1 MAVPGLVIFDCD
13 GVLVDSEPISMRVL
27 TASINRLGIP
37 MTEAEVRATFL
48 GSSLERVE
56 REVSLRLGRPVP
68 DGWIDEFIAVRRRA
82 FEAELRPVAGA
93 RDAVEGVRALGWE
106 ACIAS
111 QGRPAKMRQT
121 LGLTGLAD
129 AFAPERIFSATMV
142 ARGKPAPDLFLH
154 AAACCGVE
162 PERCVVVEDS
172 PTGVRGARAAG
183 MRVLAYVGPGRTGDE
198 ALALAAAGAEVIHDM
213 RDVPARIAA

>member
-1 MAVPGLVIFDCD
+1 MSVPGLVIFDCD
-13 GVLVDSEPISMRVL
+13 GVLVDSEPISMRIL
-27 TASINRLGIP
+27 TESINRLGIP
-37 MTEAEVRATFL
+37 MTQAEVQATFL

-56 REVSLRLGRPVP
+56 REVGLRLGAPVP
-68 DGWIDEFIAVRRRA
+68 DGWIDEFLAVRARA
-82 FEAELRPVAGA
+82 FDAELEPVDGA

-121 LGLTGLAD
+121 LSLTGLAD

-142 ARGKPAPDLFLH
+142 RRGKPAPDLFLH
-154 AAACCGVE
+154 AAASCGIE

-183 MRVLAYVGPGRTGDE
+183 MRVLAYVAPDRTGDE
-198 ALALAAAGAEVIHDM
+198 ALALAAAGAEIFHDM
-213 RDVPARIAA
+213 REVPDRITA